1 MGNIFAAKPCAGS
14 KVDSAQQMR
23 VFFGSAIG
31 WGRGVQHLLR
41 SAAALAVLTVTV
53 NATFADTSYKQCKAV
68 SNSAEVNFD
77 GTLIVSIYEHR
88 PTRFCSIDVNPEPTS
103 PSPTTIKPAIAAARD
118 YRQLAVTKPNETDT
132 AWDAFI
138 PVLMRAL
145 VQKWRTNENA
155 DQLGTL
161 ENTLVGQES
170 ATLRQCVMDA
180 AYKQASFERRTDVI
194 SCGVVE
200 GGSFVI
206 EALSEV
212 IRLVLILP
220 GPAAS

>member
-1 MGNIFAAKPCAGS
+1 
-14 KVDSAQQMR
+14 MR
-23 VFFGSAIG
+23 VFLKNAIG

-41 SAAALAVLTVTV
+41 SFAALAALIVMV
-53 NATFADTSYKQCKAV
+53 NATFADTSYKQCKTV
-68 SNSAEVNFD
+68 SNGAEVNFD
-77 GTLIVSIYEHR
+77 GTLIVSIYENR
-88 PTRFCSIDVNPEPTS
+88 PTRYCSIDVNPEPASAST
-103 PSPTTIKPAIAAARD
+103 TTIKPAVAAARD
-118 YRQLAVTKPNETDT
+118 YRQLASTKPSETDA
-132 AWDAFI
+132 AWDVFV
-138 PVLMRAL
+138 PVLMQAL

-180 AYKQASFERRTDVI
+180 AYKQASFERRTDVV
-194 SCGVVE
+194 SCGIVE

-206 EALSEV
+206 EALSET